1 MTERP
6 DSNSV
11 DGEAESPRPTIPPS
25 AEAEVSAA
33 PGSPAQLDSTPGTDL
48 PLPSAPTGGA
58 PDEGVAAT
66 EATEAP
72 TAESPAEGTPAS
84 DAADTSAAPAASTDT
99 DAADPIAPAD
109 NPCDALPAPAA
120 DESFSALLES
130 DGKVADHNQSATSG
144 DRISGVLVKVTAEN
158 SFVDFGGRGEGVIKT
173 SELQDEEGKMVFDVG
188 DPLEAFVV
196 SDEDEIVLSR
206 SLQRGDRQ
214 ADLIYQAFKSGMP
227 VQGRVTAVN
236 KWGLGVDVQ
245 GVKAFCP
252 VSQISTE
259 FVKST
264 EEYRD
269 QSMQFKII
277 RFRDQ
282 GRTVVLSRRALLE
295 VEQEKE
301 TDAVRS
307 LLKKG
312 AKLKGK
318 VTRLEAF
325 GAFVELGAGV
335 EGMVHVSELRHER
348 VEHPELVVK
357 SGEEVTVEVLGVKNL
372 GHRKNERIS
381 LSLKSLEKDPWNE
394 VRRQFKTGFVTEG
407 KVDTLT
413 DYGAFV
419 ELAPN
424 VRGMVHV
431 SEMSNKRIAHPRD
444 AVSVGDEVRV
454 AVLEVDSKRRR
465 LRLSMKQ
472 AEQVEDATNLKEFQQ
487 RQSKEKEDSPMAG
500 AMADALQRARLIE

>member
-1 MTERP
+1 MTDSP
-6 DSNSV
+6 DSSSV
-11 DGEAESPRPTIPPS
+11 DGEAAPEGGGESSRP
-25 AEAEVSAA
+25 
-33 PGSPAQLDSTPGTDL
+33 
-48 PLPSAPTGGA
+48 PLPSARAGVSVA
-58 PDEGVAAT
+58 P
-66 EATEAP
+66 AP
-72 TAESPAEGTPAS
+72 PAEQAAMPENDSPQAS
-84 DAADTSAAPAASTDT
+84 AEGAQGVTVTAAPAE
-99 DAADPIAPAD
+99 
-109 NPCDALPAPAA
+109 APAA
-120 DESFSALLES
+120 TPDAVTAAAPAEAPAATPDAVTAAPVEAPEESFAALLDSE
-130 DGKVADHNQSATSG
+130 GKVADHNQNATSG

-158 SFVDFGGRGEGVIKT
+158 SFVDFGGRSEGVIKT
-173 SELQDEEGKMVFDVG
+173 SELQDADGKMVFDVG

-206 SLQRGDRQ
+206 VLQRGDRQ

-227 VQGRVTAVN
+227 VEGRVTAVN

-245 GVKAFCP
+245 GVRAFCP

-259 FVKST
+259 FIKST

-269 QSMQFKII
+269 KSMQFKII

-295 VEQEKE
+295 VAQEKE
-301 TDAVRS
+301 SDSVRA

-325 GAFVELGAGV
+325 GAFVNLGAGV
-335 EGMVHVSELRHER
+335 EGLVHVSELRHER
-348 VEHPELVVK
+348 VEHPKQVLK
-357 SGEEVTVEVLGVKNL
+357 SGEEITVEVLGVKNS

-381 LSLKSLEKDPWNE
+381 LSLKSLEKDPWEE
-394 VRRQFKTGFVTEG
+394 VTRQFKPGSVTAG

-431 SEMSNKRIAHPRD
+431 SEMANKRIAHPRD

-472 AEQVEDATNLKEFQQ
+472 AERVEDATNMKEFQQ
-487 RQSKEKEDSPMAG
+487 RQLKEKQDSPMAG
-500 AMADALQRARLIE
+500 VMADALKRARLID

>member
-1 MTERP
+1 MTDSP
-6 DSNSV
+6 DSSSV
-11 DGEAESPRPTIPPS
+11 DGEAAPEGGGESFRP
-25 AEAEVSAA
+25 
-33 PGSPAQLDSTPGTDL
+33 
-48 PLPSAPTGGA
+48 PLPSAQAGVSVA
-58 PDEGVAAT
+58 P
-66 EATEAP
+66 AP
-72 TAESPAEGTPAS
+72 PAEQAAMPENDSPQAS
-84 DAADTSAAPAASTDT
+84 AEGAQGVTVTAAPAD
-99 DAADPIAPAD
+99 
-109 NPCDALPAPAA
+109 APAA
-120 DESFSALLES
+120 TPDAVTAAPVEAPEESFAALLDSE
-130 DGKVADHNQSATSG
+130 GKVADHSQNATSG

-158 SFVDFGGRGEGVIKT
+158 SFVDFGGRSEGVIKT
-173 SELQDEEGKMVFDVG
+173 SELQDADGKMVFDVG

-206 SLQRGDRQ
+206 VLQRGDRQ

-227 VQGRVTAVN
+227 VEGRVTAVN

-245 GVKAFCP
+245 GVRAFCP

-259 FVKST
+259 FIKST

-269 QSMQFKII
+269 KSMQFKII

-295 VEQEKE
+295 VAQEKE
-301 TDAVRS
+301 SDSVRA

-325 GAFVELGAGV
+325 GAFVNLGAGV
-335 EGMVHVSELRHER
+335 EGLVHVSELRHER
-348 VEHPELVVK
+348 VEHPKQVLK
-357 SGEEVTVEVLGVKNL
+357 SGEEITVEVLGVKNS

-381 LSLKSLEKDPWNE
+381 LSLKSLEKDPWEE
-394 VRRQFKTGFVTEG
+394 VTRQFKPGSVTAG

-431 SEMSNKRIAHPRD
+431 SEMANKRIAHPRD

-472 AEQVEDATNLKEFQQ
+472 AERVEDATNMKEFQQ
-487 RQSKEKEDSPMAG
+487 RQLKEKQDSPMAG
-500 AMADALQRARLIE
+500 VMADALKRARLID

>member
-1 MTERP
+1 MTDSP
-6 DSNSV
+6 DSSSV
-11 DGEAESPRPTIPPS
+11 DGEAAPEGGGESSRP
-25 AEAEVSAA
+25 
-33 PGSPAQLDSTPGTDL
+33 
-48 PLPSAPTGGA
+48 PLPSAQAGVSVA
-58 PDEGVAAT
+58 P
-66 EATEAP
+66 AP
-72 TAESPAEGTPAS
+72 PAEQAAMPENDSPQAS
-84 DAADTSAAPAASTDT
+84 AEGAQGVTVTAAPAE
-99 DAADPIAPAD
+99 
-109 NPCDALPAPAA
+109 APAA
-120 DESFSALLES
+120 TPDAVTAAPAEAPAATPDAVTAAPVEAPAATPDAVTAAPVEAPEESFAALLDSE
-130 DGKVADHNQSATSG
+130 GKVADHNQNATSG

-158 SFVDFGGRGEGVIKT
+158 SFVDFGGRSEGVIKT
-173 SELQDEEGKMVFDVG
+173 SELQDADGKMVFDVG

-206 SLQRGDRQ
+206 VLQRGDRQ

-227 VQGRVTAVN
+227 VEGRVTAVN

-245 GVKAFCP
+245 GVRAFCP

-259 FVKST
+259 FIKST

-269 QSMQFKII
+269 KSMQFKII

-295 VEQEKE
+295 VAQEKE
-301 TDAVRS
+301 SDSVRA

-325 GAFVELGAGV
+325 GAFVNLGAGV
-335 EGMVHVSELRHER
+335 EGLVHVSELRHER
-348 VEHPELVVK
+348 VEHPKQVLK
-357 SGEEVTVEVLGVKNL
+357 SGEEITVEVLGVKNS

-381 LSLKSLEKDPWNE
+381 LSLKSLEKDPWEE
-394 VRRQFKTGFVTEG
+394 VTRQFKPGSVTAG

-431 SEMSNKRIAHPRD
+431 SEMANKRIAHPRD

-472 AEQVEDATNLKEFQQ
+472 AERVEDATNMKEFQQ
-487 RQSKEKEDSPMAG
+487 RQLKEKQDSPMAG
-500 AMADALQRARLIE
+500 VMADALKRARLID

>member
-1 MTERP
+1 M
-6 DSNSV
+6 
-11 DGEAESPRPTIPPS
+11 
-25 AEAEVSAA
+25 
-33 PGSPAQLDSTPGTDL
+33 
-48 PLPSAPTGGA
+48 
-58 PDEGVAAT
+58 
-66 EATEAP
+66 
-72 TAESPAEGTPAS
+72 
-84 DAADTSAAPAASTDT
+84 
-99 DAADPIAPAD
+99 
-109 NPCDALPAPAA
+109 
-120 DESFSALLES
+120 
-130 DGKVADHNQSATSG
+130 
-144 DRISGVLVKVTAEN
+144 
-158 SFVDFGGRGEGVIKT
+158 IKT
-173 SELQDEEGKMVFDVG
+173 SELRDEEGKMVFDVG

-214 ADLIYQAFKSGMP
+214 ADLIYRAFKSGMP

-245 GVKAFCP
+245 GVRAFCP

-295 VEQEKE
+295 VEEEKE
-301 TDAVRS
+301 TDAVRA

-312 AKLKGK
+312 VKLKGK

-357 SGEEVTVEVLGVKNL
+357 SGEEVTVEVLSVKNL

-394 VRRQFKTGFVTEG
+394 VRRRFKTGSVTEG
-407 KVDTLT
+407 KVDALT

-472 AEQVEDATNLKEFQQ
+472 AEQVEDATNMKEFQQ

-500 AMADALQRARLIE
+500 AMADALKRARLIE

>member
-1 MTERP
+1 
-6 DSNSV
+6 
-11 DGEAESPRPTIPPS
+11 
-25 AEAEVSAA
+25 
-33 PGSPAQLDSTPGTDL
+33 
-48 PLPSAPTGGA
+48 
-58 PDEGVAAT
+58 
-66 EATEAP
+66 
-72 TAESPAEGTPAS
+72 
-84 DAADTSAAPAASTDT
+84 
-99 DAADPIAPAD
+99 
-109 NPCDALPAPAA
+109 
-120 DESFSALLES
+120 
-130 DGKVADHNQSATSG
+130 VADHSQNATSG

-158 SFVDFGGRGEGVIKT
+158 SFVDFGGRSEGVIKT
-173 SELQDEEGKMVFDVG
+173 SELQDADGKMVFDVG

-206 SLQRGDRQ
+206 VLQRGDRQ

-227 VQGRVTAVN
+227 VEGRVTAVN

-245 GVKAFCP
+245 GVRAFCP

-259 FVKST
+259 FIKST

-269 QSMQFKII
+269 KSMQFKII

-295 VEQEKE
+295 VAQEKE
-301 TDAVRS
+301 SDSVRA

-325 GAFVELGAGV
+325 GAFVNLGAGV
-335 EGMVHVSELRHER
+335 EGLVHVSELRHER
-348 VEHPELVVK
+348 VEHPKQVLK
-357 SGEEVTVEVLGVKNL
+357 SGEEITVEVLGVKNS

-381 LSLKSLEKDPWNE
+381 LSLKSLEKDPWEE
-394 VRRQFKTGFVTEG
+394 VTRQFKPGSVTAG

-431 SEMSNKRIAHPRD
+431 SEMANKRIAHPRD

-472 AEQVEDATNLKEFQQ
+472 AERVEDATNMKEFQQ
-487 RQSKEKEDSPMAG
+487 RQLKEKQDSPMAG
-500 AMADALQRARLIE
+500 VMADALKRARLID

>member
-1 MTERP
+1 MVRTE
-6 DSNSV
+6 NSV
-11 DGEAESPRPTIPPS
+11 A
-25 AEAEVSAA
+25 VS
-33 PGSPAQLDSTPGTDL
+33 TT
-48 PLPSAPTGGA
+48 
-58 PDEGVAAT
+58 
-66 EATEAP
+66 
-72 TAESPAEGTPAS
+72 
-84 DAADTSAAPAASTDT
+84 
-99 DAADPIAPAD
+99 
-109 NPCDALPAPAA
+109 
-120 DESFSALLES
+120 
-130 DGKVADHNQSATSG
+130 
-144 DRISGVLVKVTAEN
+144 
-158 SFVDFGGRGEGVIKT
+158 
-173 SELQDEEGKMVFDVG
+173 
-188 DPLEAFVV
+188 
-196 SDEDEIVLSR
+196 
-206 SLQRGDRQ
+206 
-214 ADLIYQAFKSGMP
+214 
-227 VQGRVTAVN
+227 
-236 KWGLGVDVQ
+236 
-245 GVKAFCP
+245 
-252 VSQISTE
+252 
-259 FVKST
+259 
-264 EEYRD
+264 
-269 QSMQFKII
+269 
-277 RFRDQ
+277 
-282 GRTVVLSRRALLE
+282 LLE

-301 TDAVRS
+301 TDAVRA

-500 AMADALQRARLIE
+500 AMADALMRARLIE